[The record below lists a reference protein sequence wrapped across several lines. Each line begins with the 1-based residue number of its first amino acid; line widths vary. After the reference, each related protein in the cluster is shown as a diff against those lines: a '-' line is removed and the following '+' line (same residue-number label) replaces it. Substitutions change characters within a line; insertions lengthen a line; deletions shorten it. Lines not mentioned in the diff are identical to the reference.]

1 MQDSSNNS
9 DVEKKTNILKTEDLF
24 DADPNC
30 LHEED
35 ENCGT
40 VIIDEEYLNPK
51 PIDFWEEWINSPG

>member
-35 ENCGT
+35 ENCMSG
-40 VIIDEEYLNPK
+40 IRCKHCGGWDC
-51 PIDFWEEWINSPG
+51 F